1 MRRILSTVLIAC
13 LVSLSAFAQ
22 SLPTSSQ
29 DGKPQIAY
37 HLFTTWAD
45 SYMANARRGKLIGET
60 VLYSTGALALGGAA
74 LTWYGGDAISNN
86 VSGSPMD
93 PMVKQNV
100 TMGLGIGGLSFLAI
114 GMIVASVPIKDYR
127 AIYADVYEEKDPEV
141 QEAMA
146 VSVLRYQSDKG
157 KESRITSFITGLVV
171 PLAAAAITGGIN
183 VAQGNN
189 WNNGLL
195 DALKGSSWSMA
206 FSILSLFQKTPEER
220 LYDRYLAT
228 RDALYGSSK

>member
-29 DGKPQIAY
+29 DSKPQIAY
-37 HLFTTWAD
+37 HLFSTWAD
-45 SYMANARRGKLIGET
+45 DYMSRAKRGKIVGET
-60 VLYSTGALALGGAA
+60 ILYSTGALALGGAA
-74 LTWYGGDAISNN
+74 LTWYGGDEISNN

-100 TMGLGIGGLSFLAI
+100 AMGLGIGGAALILS
-114 GMIVASVPIKDYR
+114 GMIVQSVPIKDYR
-127 AIYADVYEEKDPEV
+127 AIYADIFQEKDPEV

-146 VSVLRYQSDKG
+146 VSVLRYQADKG
-157 KESRITSFITGLVV
+157 KESRITSFVSGLVV
-171 PLAAAAITGGIN
+171 PILAGAIQAGVN
-183 VAQGNN
+183 LSQGDPWGKSVLTTMGN
-189 WNNGLL
+189 
-195 DALKGSSWSMA
+195 SSWWMA
-206 FSILSLFQKTPEER
+206 GSIVSLFQKTPEER